1 MKFLKAPCFM
11 VIMYEHSTNYE
22 KKIDLPSVTFE
33 WICRTPTAMIYRP
46 ISCFSYVLCN
56 DIIRSLE
63 QNVWL
68 LNKSAILLRSNEIIR
83 S

>member
-22 KKIDLPSVTFE
+22 KKLTCPVLHLNEYVELPLPWYIDQSAAFLMFYV
-33 WICRTPTAMIYRP
+33 MI
-46 ISCFSYVLCN
+46 
-56 DIIRSLE
+56 SLE

>member
-33 WICRTPTAMIYRP
+33 
-46 ISCFSYVLCN
+46 
-56 DIIRSLE
+56 
-63 QNVWL
+63 
-68 LNKSAILLRSNEIIR
+68 
-83 S
+83 

>member
-33 WICRTPTAMIYRP
+33 WNAWYIDQSAAFLMFYVMI
-46 ISCFSYVLCN
+46 
-56 DIIRSLE
+56 SLDH
-63 QNVWL
+63 
-68 LNKSAILLRSNEIIR
+68 
-83 S
+83 